1 MKNTLKHISVCALG
15 LVAIALL
22 TSVRPMSATAV
33 PHATVTLK
41 TVSVPSAILVAGK
54 DGDGQESHGGKTKG

>member
-22 TSVRPMSATAV
+22 TSVRPMPATAAS
-33 PHATVTLK
+33 HATITLK
-41 TVSVPSAILVAGK
+41 TVSVPSAIMVAGK
-54 DGDGQESHGGKTKG
+54 DDGQESHGGKTKG